1 MNSERHFRIIQ
12 LNNKNIK
19 LGNVHIKSDSTPI
32 NAAKKLLMNLTKNNK
47 LKLQKASIL
56 IQESTKGST
65 KKIYG
70 PYLGNFKKIN

>member
-1 MNSERHFRIIQ
+1 MNSERIFRIIQ

-47 LKLQKASIL
+47 LKLQKAIIL
-56 IQESTKGST
+56 I
-65 KKIYG
+65 
-70 PYLGNFKKIN
+70 